1 MGLPKVIFNIQNNGL
16 NYSTGEVQKIP
27 ALIATGVTVADKIE
41 LGKSYQL
48 FSLKDAE
55 SLGVTESENPFAYKH
70 VRDFYNQ
77 AGEGVELW
85 LMLVSDA
92 TSYADMADV
101 NNNYLNQLI
110 ADAKGRVRVAGL
122 LKKAAADPT
131 IESGLDADVVAAVP
145 LLQNLADTW
154 AEKYFPFRAIISG
167 NNFSGVV
174 ADLNDFTESNFNRV
188 NMLIANNDGEAEA
201 SIGLNLGKQAS
212 IPAQR
217 SQARVKD
224 GSVIFSQAYFTNG
237 EKVETLSNAFD
248 VLHDKGYTF
257 FRTFAGRS
265 GYYFTDDLTLTSP
278 TDDFKSL
285 GNGFVMDEAVLIA
298 YDNLVDV
305 LSDEVPLDTNGTI
318 HPAIIKNW
326 QANIE
331 SSIKTLMVDQGK
343 LSGIRC
349 IIDENQNI
357 VSTGVL
363 NVEIRLL
370 PVGYAKEIIV
380 NIGFTTELE

>member
-16 NYSTGEVQKIP
+16 NYSTGEVQKTP

-70 VRDFYNQ
+70 IRDFYNQ